1 MAKRRKKRTKQ
12 SKSWFSFSRSLKPKK
27 KPTRS
32 KSKTI
37 VRSDGYRITFGIL
50 AILVVLAAISVGFL
64 YLEKYVHCLKGASK
78 IGPLELIQP
87 PEWLSSELAQRIAT
101 VAGGS
106 EFLLVKNTART
117 VAENLQSFSWLYNL
131 KVQTTG
137 KSLAIN
143 ANYRKP
149 LATVSADGRTW
160 YVAWI
165 DTDDPLYNGNG
176 SIVLLDYLVIDK
188 LPIVE
193 IKGFKSKSM
202 PGPGGVWATEDVAGA
217 VKVLLALAEMDKSF
231 TPEKPLLDEIAT
243 IDVANFRGR
252 KSNRKPHTVLYTKD
266 GTPIN
271 WGAAYGESAQYLEA
285 TEQEK
290 IAALYK
296 FYADHG
302 TLQGGIVK
310 YIELRYPQKSI
321 PRPSE

>member
-1 MAKRRKKRTKQ
+1 LARRRKKRTKQ
-12 SKSWFSFSRSLKPKK
+12 SKSWFGFSRSLKPKK
-27 KPTRS
+27 KPARS

-37 VRSDGYRITFGIL
+37 ARSDGYRFTFGIL
-50 AILVVLAAISVGFL
+50 AMLVVLAGISVGFL

-87 PEWLSSELAQRIAT
+87 PEWLSSELAERIAT

-106 EFLLVKNTART
+106 EFLLVKYTART
-117 VAENLQSFSWLYNL
+117 VAENLQSLPWLYNL

-137 KSLAIN
+137 KSLAVN

-149 LATVSADGRTW
+149 LATVSGGGRTW

-165 DTDDPLYNGNG
+165 GTEDPLFNGNG

-193 IKGFKSKSM
+193 INGFKAKSM
-202 PGPGGVWATEDVAGA
+202 PGPGGVWATEDVVSA
-217 VKVLLALAEMDKSF
+217 VKVLLALVEMDKSF
-231 TPEKPLLDEIAT
+231 TPDKPLLAEIAS

-252 KSNRKPHTVLYTKD
+252 KSLRKPHTILYTRD

-285 TEQEK
+285 SEQEK
-290 IAALYK
+290 VAALYK

-321 PRPSE
+321 PRPPE